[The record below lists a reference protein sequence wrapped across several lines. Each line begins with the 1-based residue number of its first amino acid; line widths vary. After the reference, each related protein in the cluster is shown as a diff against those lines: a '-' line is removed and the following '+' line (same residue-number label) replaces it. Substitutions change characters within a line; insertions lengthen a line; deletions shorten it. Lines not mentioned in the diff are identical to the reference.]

1 MILSS
6 VVGQVVLIITLP
18 ILSRLYSPNEFGL
31 FTIFSNIAMVLIP
44 IINGRYDILIINSE
58 NEHKAN
64 ILSQISFVI
73 SIVILSIVTPITLC
87 FIMFYPTYLLH
98 SLIFIIMLLLVSL
111 TNIFTSYLNREKQY
125 KILSLINLFRILFMS
140 ILQILL
146 GYFSFG
152 AIGLIIGFSFS
163 YIAGIG
169 LGYKTFKKHFYIIK
183 DKEQINRELKA
194 NIKQLQYSMP
204 SMIINSISFTLTIFL
219 IGLFFSNKEVGLYG
233 MATRVLGVPVTIISS
248 SLSKIFLQQ
257 ANDFYISNNTFKPLL
272 IKFSALLVSVSCLM
286 YFPIYLLNSDIVTTI
301 LGSGWEDTIKIIK
314 IQIPMFMI
322 RLVVSTIS
330 LTVVIFKK
338 QYLEMIF
345 QGLFLLVIF
354 FTFLISNIFNL
365 NFLEFVSLNT
375 AGTFLAYV
383 TFYIMIYMNS
393 KAKILK

>member
-314 IQIPMFMI
+314 ILIPMFMI